1 MLTLIEI
8 ATMRARKNAAKGALR
23 FFKHIVPVK
32 SPNKLS
38 CYIGRLSARMSIF
51 LCGAEEQQ
59 NIIEGY
65 REEGYISIMDSFNDA
80 VRTGLGNCMEM
91 AAICYAGLAG
101 NPAIIHNSVVTFCK
115 VVDHDHSVVIV
126 SDAGLGSQSNVRIR
140 DLGKTAM
147 VVDGWSHDWYFPNL
161 DTRSAYL
168 NHLYNFPNLRQFSIR
183 HMLVQNILGIDIC
196 NNFRT
201 YPRL

>member
-8 ATMRARKNAAKGALR
+8 TTMRARKNAAKGALR

-38 CYIGRLSARMSIF
+38 CYIGRLSIRMGIF

-168 NHLYNFPNLRQFSIR
+168 NHLITVPDPRQFYLRYVVIH
-183 HMLVQNILGIDIC
+183 HMISEDRM
-196 NNFRT
+196 NNFCSHKIA
-201 YPRL
+201 